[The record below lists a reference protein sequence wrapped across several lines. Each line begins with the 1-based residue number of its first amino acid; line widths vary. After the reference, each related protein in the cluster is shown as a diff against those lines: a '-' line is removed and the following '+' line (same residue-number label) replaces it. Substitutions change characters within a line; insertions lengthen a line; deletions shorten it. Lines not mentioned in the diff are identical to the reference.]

1 VVVVVAVGPGAVVVV
16 VIGAGAGA
24 SAAALVVVVVVGA
37 VNAGPDVV
45 GEVAE
50 ADGAVCPPEAGVVSG
65 QSDDRRIVVTVTVSG
80 RTAPVGAPG
89 AGPPVD
95 VATDPAVL
103 GRDGAAAATVM
114 PPRAPA

>member
-1 VVVVVAVGPGAVVVV
+1 MVVVVVGPGVVVVVVGPGAVVVV
-16 VIGAGAGA
+16 VLGGDAGPP
-24 SAAALVVVVVVGA
+24 AAALIVVVVVGA
-37 VNAGPDVV
+37 VDAG
-45 GEVAE
+45 

-65 QSDDRRIVVTVTVSG
+65 QSDDRTIVVTVTASG

-103 GRDGAAAATVM
+103 GRDGAAAAAVM
-114 PPRAPA
+114 PPTAPA